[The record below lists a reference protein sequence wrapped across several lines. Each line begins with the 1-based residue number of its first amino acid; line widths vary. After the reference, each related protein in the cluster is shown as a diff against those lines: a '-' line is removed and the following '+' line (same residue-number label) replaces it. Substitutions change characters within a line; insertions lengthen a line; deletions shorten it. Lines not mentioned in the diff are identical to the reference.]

1 VPAARSALAIKAMPR
16 GWNGKPRGNYG
27 GARILRSSE
36 QIDER
41 DSRCGVAACRLG
53 VGDLCGRGSARSMMA
68 GPGDS

>member
-16 GWNGKPRGNYG
+16 GWNGNYG